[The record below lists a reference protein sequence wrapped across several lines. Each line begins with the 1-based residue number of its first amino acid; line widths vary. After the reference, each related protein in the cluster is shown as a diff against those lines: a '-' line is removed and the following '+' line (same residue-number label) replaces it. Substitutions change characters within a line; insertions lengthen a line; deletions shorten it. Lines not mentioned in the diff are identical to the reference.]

1 MEGEDG
7 FSNGSGNIHNFSF
20 CPNVDSEDEENTQLT
35 LEELSFPILFSLCCC
50 CVGVC
55 NFYVNRFRKF
65 RIATE
70 TSALLN
76 EMALDSTSEGVE
88 LEKFLIRESILV
100 MDTSSILL
108 SLENCENVEKS
119 DLENAIDA
127 LPDRKMLEELLFA
140 TTSSSV
146 ALQFAEACKLLSL
159 SEIVNI
165 LEKSD
170 VFENDELTQKLEY
183 AFNANNPKEEM
194 MNIVFGKKETKDVV
208 LKKIGR
214 L

>member
-1 MEGEDG
+1 ME
-7 FSNGSGNIHNFSF
+7 SGSGQGTNFSF
-20 CPNVDSEDEENTQLT
+20 CPNVDSKDEENTQLT
-35 LEELSFPILFSLCCC
+35 LQELSFPILFSFCCC
-50 CVGVC
+50 FIGVC
-55 NFYVNRFRKF
+55 YFYVNRIRKF
-65 RIATE
+65 RNAKE
-70 TSALLN
+70 ASALLN
-76 EMALDSTSEGVE
+76 EMTLDFTSEGVE
-88 LEKFLIRESILV
+88 SENFLIRESIHV
-100 MDTSSILL
+100 MDTSSMLL
-108 SLENCENVEKS
+108 SLENCENIEKS

-165 LEKSD
+165 LEESD

-208 LKKIGR
+208 LKMIGK